1 MLFCFVARSVLRP
14 DACASGK
21 ARDNV
26 TGQKNVAFGGA
37 YRLVGVVAA
46 LARCDGIAPADRAYP
61 SKPICPIRMIQNNP
75 DML

>member
-1 MLFCFVARSVLRP
+1 MLFCFVNRNAPQR
-14 DACASGK
+14 DAFSSGK
-21 ARDNV
+21 VGDDV
-26 TGQKNVAFGGA
+26 TMQKNVAFGGA

-61 SKPICPIRMIQNNP
+61 SKPICPIRMIQNTP